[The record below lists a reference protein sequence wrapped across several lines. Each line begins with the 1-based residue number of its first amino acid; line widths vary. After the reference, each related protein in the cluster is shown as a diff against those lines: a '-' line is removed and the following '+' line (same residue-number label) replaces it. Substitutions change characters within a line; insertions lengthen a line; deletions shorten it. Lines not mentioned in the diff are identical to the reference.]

1 MKPGEISFAAGAGSS
16 WPVLSRQA
24 GRAAPEEM
32 PAQAGDSIAVSSSG
46 RKDSAALSLADMQK
60 AMQARST
67 SDTEAAEK
75 SAEPSSSKA
84 VDLSGPTDGP
94 AAPKAPSVPVSLFQE
109 DSFFSVGTF
118 PEKQNPEKASRPQ
131 DACPCSS
138 SPVLMD
144 EMSENESGFDVL
156 LQPVADDKKQYGLS
170 MQPSC
175 ACGRMGSLRDR
186 VKEEL
191 QADLPSEY
199 EEFLAH
205 TNGLDYDGLTFY
217 GSEPG
222 PIAGY
227 DDRLLDGIVE
237 ANMGYRENGSMGRM
251 LVLGESED
259 YLYVFD
265 SQKSTYHAVDSTS
278 MKKCEHYTSFREL
291 LAGALVSRV

>member
-1 MKPGEISFAAGAGSS
+1 MKPGEISFAAGIGSS

-24 GRAAPEEM
+24 GRAVPEET
-32 PAQAGDSIAVSSSG
+32 PVQAGDSVAVSSSSG
-46 RKDSAALSLADMQK
+46 KENSALSLADMQK
-60 AMQARST
+60 AMQAQS
-67 SDTEAAEK
+67 SSGAEAVEK
-75 SAEPSSSKA
+75 SVEPSPSKA
-84 VDLSGPTDGP
+84 LDKSRSSDGP
-94 AAPKAPSVPVSLFQE
+94 AASKAPSVPVSLFQE
-109 DSFFSVGTF
+109 DNFFSAGTF
-118 PEKQNPEKASRPQ
+118 PEKQIPEKPFRPQ
-131 DACPCSS
+131 DTGPCSS

-144 EMSENESGFDVL
+144 ENESGFDVL

-175 ACGRMGSLRDR
+175 VCGRMGSLRDR

-205 TNGLDYDGLTFY
+205 TNGLDYDGLVFY

-227 DDRLLDGIVE
+227 DDRVLDGIVE
-237 ANMGYRENGSMGRM
+237 ANQGYRESGSMGRL

-291 LAGALVSRV
+291 LAGALVSRA

>member
-1 MKPGEISFAAGAGSS
+1 MKPGEISFAAGIGSS
-16 WPVLSRQA
+16 WPVLSRQT
-24 GRAAPEEM
+24 GRAVPEEA
-32 PAQAGDSIAVSSSG
+32 PVQAGDSIAVSSSG
-46 RKDSAALSLADMQK
+46 GKDGAALSPADMQK
-60 AMQARST
+60 AMLARSA
-67 SDTEAAEK
+67 SGVELEEK
-75 SAEPSSSKA
+75 SVEPSLSKA
-84 VDLSGPTDGP
+84 ADKSGAPDGP

-109 DSFFSVGTF
+109 DNFFSVGTF
-118 PEKQNPEKASRPQ
+118 PENKSPEKASSSQ
-131 DACPCSS
+131 NACPCSS

-144 EMSENESGFDVL
+144 EMGENESGFDVL

-186 VKEEL
+186 VREEL

-199 EEFLAH
+199 EEFLTH
-205 TNGLDYDGLTFY
+205 TNGLDYDGLVFY

-227 DDRLLDGIVE
+227 DDRVLDGVVE
-237 ANMGYRENGSMGRM
+237 ANMGYRENGSMGKM

-278 MKKCEHYTSFREL
+278 LKKCEHYTSFREL
-291 LAGALVSRV
+291 LAGALISRV